1 MPKKEEATEEAP
13 TEEATEEKP
22 SRKSWREFKNVVE
35 AKEIDKV
42 ERLSVFAGVNEYKGT
57 HLVFMAKVTDK
68 DYQRAFF
75 GMPAYVWEK
84 AMPVLNEYV
93 GRIAEIEKTAMAEAV
108 LVELK
113 RLKELGIDVAGLVEK
128 VG

>member
-1 MPKKEEATEEAP
+1 MPKEKEATEEAP
-13 TEEATEEKP
+13 TEEAAEEKP
-22 SRKSWREFKNVVE
+22 SRKSWREFKSVKE
-35 AKEIDKV
+35 ATEIDKV
-42 ERLSVFAGVNEYKGT
+42 ERLSVYAGVNEYKGT

-84 AMPVLNEYV
+84 ALPILAEYV
-93 GRIAEIEKTAMAEAV
+93 GRIAEIEKTAMADAV
-108 LVELK
+108 IVELK

-128 VG
+128 V